1 MTGAR
6 LEADPAGDG
15 RIGSDAV
22 SEASGESRAS
32 ETSAPGRAAPDRVEP
47 VLVPRP
53 SRVRDFVPDALLALA
68 VVALALVAHVGSEA
82 APGLDHARAWLLWPD
97 LALIAAAI
105 LVRRRTPALAL
116 ALAWGSAAVQMI
128 GLLPPGSENLGTV
141 VVADGPL
148 PAPVPGVSEYTW
160 IAPSSPLPA
169 VFAIL
174 TVWIAAYLGSRAV
187 AKVSPVQALSAS
199 VEAPVEQAT
208 SGKGRKIA
216 FWLLMAPGLAL
227 LLGGC
232 AIGAATPLGVLVA
245 FNGGVLSF
253 TAVVVGAVF
262 IVPRLVAWIGG
273 LFGGSASA
281 ALARGNALRAPRAT
295 TRAVIGMIIGV
306 ALIVM
311 FAVALA
317 TMRQIMA
324 DFFFAKE
331 GGPSAEDLAAF
342 DQSMAVVTAIMFTLV
357 AVSAVLAAIGMISNL
372 ALAVIQRRRELGL
385 LRAVG
390 MDGSQIRSMIL
401 IESAVTAIVA
411 IGFGAVLGILYG
423 WAGAQS
429 TYGSLAGGVAWPVVP
444 WQLPI
449 AIVIATV
456 ALALVAAIGP
466 AARATKVTPIE
477 ALAVS

>member
-53 SRVRDFVPDALLALA
+53 SRVRDFVPDALLALC
-68 VVALALVAHVGSEA
+68 VVALALVAHVGSES

-141 VVADGPL
+141 VVADGAL

-174 TVWIAAYLGSRAV
+174 TVWIAAYLGSRAG

-317 TMRQIMA
+317 TMRQIVW
-324 DFFFAKE
+324 DYFAKE

-342 DQSMAVVTAIMFTLV
+342 DQSMAVMFTLV

-372 ALAVIQRRRELGL
+372 ALAVIHRRRELGL